1 MILLAAQFGTE
12 KFVVHEKDVK
22 ECEACQREGSQGSTT
37 KSMHTMVRLVVI
49 SLLLILLG
57 TLDPLVQGFA
67 AASRGSSRPA
77 VDDSPVDP
85 NAKHRTHR
93 LQHPGKHKE
102 GAWFLGEEQHKKLLL
117 PSTFIRAAVSGRL
130 DGCLVGKTLLVE
142 SERERPSSLCYGYLS
157 DICIC
162 SLKQLNPS

>member
-67 AASRGSSRPA
+67 AAPRGSSRPA

-102 GAWFLGEEQHKKLLL
+102 GAWFLGEEQHKKKKNEEEVVVASFNVH
-117 PSTFIRAAVSGRL
+117 PGGRQWTFGR
-130 DGCLVGKTLLVE
+130 VP
-142 SERERPSSLCYGYLS
+142 RW
-157 DICIC
+157 
-162 SLKQLNPS
+162 